1 MSQMTR
7 KWKKFGWR
15 NISLEIPA
23 DWTLASLD
31 GDDEAGYLRLD
42 DLEMPRMEIKW
53 ITVKKKKKAP
63 SLQNIIDN
71 FLDDL
76 AKNVKKKKFDIH
88 IEYEVDPLQYINSI
102 PGKEMRG
109 FLWKS
114 STRAFGVATYCEECR
129 RVVVSQVV
137 AKLDEDISRLVQRIY
152 ASFQDHAVDDVSRWS
167 VYEMDFA
174 VPKEYV
180 LTTQQL
186 MPAYLEFVF
195 TTEKDPYELRVER
208 WGMSDIHLMNDR
220 PLGEWYKT
228 KYGKLLRLY
237 KLGYGREEVKGHEV
251 ILVEG
256 VRRRF
261 LHELRYALENVIRSK
276 KPSHLHASFWH
287 CPETKKIFIV
297 TLRNRSAD
305 AAPVEFVTSQIR
317 CHEKRKKTFGDMEDD
332 NTNNDELQE

>member
-1 MSQMTR
+1 MENGGVRLSQMTR

-137 AKLDEDISRLVQRIY
+137 AKLDEDISRLVKGY
-152 ASFQDHAVDDVSRWS
+152 MLPSRS
-167 VYEMDFA
+167 
-174 VPKEYV
+174 
-180 LTTQQL
+180 
-186 MPAYLEFVF
+186 
-195 TTEKDPYELRVER
+195 
-208 WGMSDIHLMNDR
+208 
-220 PLGEWYKT
+220 
-228 KYGKLLRLY
+228 
-237 KLGYGREEVKGHEV
+237 
-251 ILVEG
+251 
-256 VRRRF
+256 
-261 LHELRYALENVIRSK
+261 
-276 KPSHLHASFWH
+276 
-287 CPETKKIFIV
+287 C
-297 TLRNRSAD
+297 
-305 AAPVEFVTSQIR
+305 
-317 CHEKRKKTFGDMEDD
+317 C
-332 NTNNDELQE
+332 